1 MTQSKVNFT
10 YEILRLMRV
19 DRPIGYLLLL
29 WPTWWALWLAAGGVP
44 PLKLLVIFTGGV
56 ILMRSAG
63 CVINDF
69 ADRKIDP
76 EVARTKNRP
85 LAKGAISPRVAIAV
99 FLVLI
104 TIAGSLLVFLNNL
117 TRLLALI
124 AVLIT
129 LIYPFCKRFFI
140 LPQLVLGSAFAMSV
154 PMSFAA
160 TLGSIPWTAWWLFAA
175 VVVWTF
181 VYDTFY
187 AMVDQADDAKVGV
200 YSSALFL
207 GKHALWVT
215 SLLQLV
221 FVLQLSALGSFM
233 QLDWRYQLG
242 ALGACLLSLYQQ
254 YLLRKG
260 QSQDYFKAF
269 SNNSWLG
276 LIVWLG
282 IWVGLHK

>member
-1 MTQSKVNFT
+1 MTQIPMNPIN
-10 YEILRLMRV
+10 EILRLMRV

-29 WPTWWALWLAAGGVP
+29 WPTWWALWLAAGGLP
-44 PLKLLVIFTGGV
+44 PLKLLIIFTAGV
-56 ILMRSAG
+56 FLMRSAG
-63 CVINDF
+63 CVINDL

-85 LAKGAISPRVAIAV
+85 LAKRTLSPGMAIVV

-104 TIAGSLLVFLNNL
+104 LLAGSLLIFLNNL

-124 AVLIT
+124 AISIT

-154 PMSFAA
+154 PMAFAA
-160 TLGSIPWTAWWLFAA
+160 SLNSLPWTAGWLFSA
-175 VVVWTF
+175 VIVWTF

-187 AMVDQADDAKVGV
+187 AMVDQADDARLKVH
-200 YSSALFL
+200 SSALFL
-207 GKHALWVT
+207 GRHTPLIT
-215 SLLQLV
+215 RCLQLLLI
-221 FVLQLSALGSFM
+221 LQLSALGSFM
-233 QLDWRYQLG
+233 QLHWTYQLG
-242 ALGACLLSLYQQ
+242 VLAACLLSLYQQ

-269 SNNSWLG
+269 SNNGWLG
-276 LIVWLG
+276 FMVWLG
-282 IWVGLHK
+282 ISIGLHQ